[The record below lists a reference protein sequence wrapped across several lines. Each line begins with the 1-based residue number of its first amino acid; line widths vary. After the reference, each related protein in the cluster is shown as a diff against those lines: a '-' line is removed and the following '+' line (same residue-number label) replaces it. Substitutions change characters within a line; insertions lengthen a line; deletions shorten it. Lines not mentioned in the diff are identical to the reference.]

1 VSATFWRW
9 CVKRSRTWVLT
20 LFLYAAPN
28 ASSVWVRFVEEVS
41 SAIAEIELTGNLPA
55 GTPLLSPPAT

>member
-1 VSATFWRW
+1 MSATFWRW

-28 ASSVWVRFVEEVS
+28 TISVWVRGVEAVAG
-41 SAIAEIELTGNLPA
+41 AIAEIELTGNLSA
-55 GTPLLSPPAT
+55 RTPLLSRPVT